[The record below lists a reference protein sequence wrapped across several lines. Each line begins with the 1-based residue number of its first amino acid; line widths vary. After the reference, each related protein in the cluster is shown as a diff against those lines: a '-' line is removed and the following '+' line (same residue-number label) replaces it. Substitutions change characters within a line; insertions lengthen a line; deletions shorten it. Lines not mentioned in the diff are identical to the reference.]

1 MKEYTT
7 TEERKEGVVLTT
19 VEVLKE
25 LKDEKDRVISKCW
38 KVTFP
43 DTDKEVMMEGSS
55 WPAGWTY
62 RRYYPGP
69 RARQQQQPTPLYKPG
84 VISPL

>member
-1 MKEYTT
+1 MSGLNDGEND
-7 TEERKEGVVLTT
+7 GVELTT

-25 LKDEKDRVISKCW
+25 MKDDSDRVTSKCW

-43 DTDKEVMMEGSS
+43 NSDKEVMMKESS

-62 RRYYPGP
+62 RRYFP
-69 RARQQQQPTPLYKPG
+69 ARQQQQQRDVPLYKPG
-84 VISPL
+84 VMRP